1 MFFIVGV
8 DDKTEKKER
17 GRFHCPICGSE
28 QAYVRHVVQRAF
40 TFFFIP
46 VLKLGKKGEFIEC
59 TGCKSRLNPSVLKP

>member
-28 QAYVRHVVQRAF
+28 QNYTRRVVQRAF

-46 VLKLGKKGEFIEC
+46 VFNLGKKGEFIEC
-59 TGCKSRLNPSVLKP
+59 DRCKSRLNPGALKP